1 MPSLWVEP
9 VEKCGIIQA
18 VRGIKIA
25 SFKSMGVDMKICVF
39 GAGYVGL
46 VAAACFAESGNTVI
60 TVDIDETRIEALKQG
75 IIPIY
80 EPGLKEL
87 VVRNHAEGRLS
98 FTTDVESAVKSSLI
112 NFIAVGT
119 PPGEDGSADLQY
131 VLAVGRSIGKHMQG
145 YRIIVDKST
154 VPVGTADKV
163 RAAVQEELNSRGVSY
178 EFDVVSNPEFL
189 KEGAAIDDFMKPD
202 RVVIGTD
209 NVRTAEIMKELYE
222 PFMRKQNRMIVM
234 DIRSAE
240 MTKYAA
246 NAMLATRISFMN
258 QIAGLCELMNADVAA
273 VREGIGSDS
282 RIGYDF
288 LFPGPGYGGSCFPKD
303 VKALI
308 RTAEECGYGM
318 LLLDAVEEVNE
329 LQKQVLATK
338 VVNLLG
344 EKDADKP
351 LAGRIVACWGLSF
364 KPRTDDM
371 REAPSIS
378 IIQELLKNGATVRA
392 HDPEAINEARKVFAD
407 RITYSTNQYEI
418 LAGADALVIITD
430 WNEYRNPD
438 FERMKAELKVPVVV
452 DGRNLYKPDRMTLA
466 GFRYIPLGRNGSGIS
481 AGGR

>member
-1 MPSLWVEP
+1 
-9 VEKCGIIQA
+9 
-18 VRGIKIA
+18 
-25 SFKSMGVDMKICVF
+25 MKICIF

-60 TVDIDETRIEALKQG
+60 AVDINETRINNLKQG
-75 IIPIY
+75 IMPIY
-80 EPGLKEL
+80 EPGLKEMVL
-87 VVRNHAEGRLS
+87 RNQSEGRLTFS
-98 FTTDVESAVKSSLI
+98 TDLSAAVKASLV

-119 PPGEDGSADLQY
+119 PPGEDGSADLKY
-131 VLAVGRSIGKHMQG
+131 VLEVARQIGRSMNG
-145 YRIIVDKST
+145 YKIIVDKST

-163 RAAVQEELNSRGVSY
+163 RDAIREELVARDINL

-209 NVRTAEIMKELYE
+209 NVRTAELMKELYE
-222 PFMRKQNRMIVM
+222 PFMRKNNRMIVM
-234 DIRSAE
+234 DIHSAE

-258 QIAGLCELMNADVAA
+258 QIAGLCERMGADVAA

-308 RTAEECGYGM
+308 RTGQECGYDFV
-318 LLLDAVEEVNE
+318 LLKAVEEVNDR
-329 LQKQVLATK
+329 QKLVLADKLIDTLGDPGSPQPLKGK
-338 VVNLLG
+338 V
-344 EKDADKP
+344 
-351 LAGRIVACWGLSF
+351 IACWGLSF

-371 REAPSIS
+371 REAPSIT
-378 IIQELLKNGATVRA
+378 IIERLLAAGAVVRA
-392 HDPEAINEARKVFAD
+392 HDPEALTEARAQFGD
-407 RITYSTNQYEI
+407 RIEYNGNQYDI
-418 LAGADALVIITD
+418 LSGADALTIITD

-438 FERMKAELKVPVVV
+438 FDRIKEELKTPLIV
-452 DGRNLYKPDRMTLA
+452 DGRNLYRPTRMATA
-466 GFRYIPLGRNGSGIS
+466 GFRYIPLGR
-481 AGGR
+481 AGGGIIG

>member
-1 MPSLWVEP
+1 
-9 VEKCGIIQA
+9 
-18 VRGIKIA
+18 
-25 SFKSMGVDMKICVF
+25 MKICIF

-46 VAAACFAESGNTVI
+46 VAAACFAESGNSVI
-60 TVDIDETRIEALKQG
+60 AVDVDEARIEGLKQG

-80 EPGLKEL
+80 EPGLKEMVL
-87 VVRNHAEGRLS
+87 RNQAEGRLS
-98 FTTDVESAVKSSLI
+98 FTTDAISAVQSSLVS
-112 NFIAVGT
+112 FIAVGT
-119 PPGEDGSADLQY
+119 PPGEDGSADLKY
-131 VLAVGRSIGKHMQG
+131 VLGVAREIGRAMTG
-145 YRIIVDKST
+145 YKIIVDKST

-163 RAAVQEELNSRGVSY
+163 RTAVQEELTLRGVNL

-209 NVRTAEIMKELYE
+209 NVRTAEIMKELYD

-258 QIAGLCELMNADVAA
+258 QIAGLCDCMGADVAA

-308 RTAEECGYGM
+308 RTAEECNYEF
-318 LLLDAVEEVNE
+318 LLLKAVEDVNE
-329 LQKQVLATK
+329 RQKEVLADK
-338 VVNLLG
+338 LIKALG
-344 EKDADKP
+344 SPDEERP
-351 LAGRIVACWGLSF
+351 LTGRTVACWGLSF

-371 REAPSIS
+371 REAPAIT
-378 IIQELLKNGATVRA
+378 IIERLLAAGATVRA
-392 HDPEAINEARKVFAD
+392 HDPEAIKEARKLFGD
-407 RITYSTNQYEI
+407 RIEYSQNQYDI
-418 LAGADALVIITD
+418 LASADALAIITD
-430 WNEYRNPD
+430 WSEYRNPD
-438 FERMKAELKVPVVV
+438 FDRIKAALKSPLIV
-452 DGRNLYKPDRMTLA
+452 DGRNLYKPDRMASA
-466 GFRYIPLGRNGSGIS
+466 GFSYIPLGRCSGTVCEEVK
-481 AGGR
+481 

>member
-1 MPSLWVEP
+1 
-9 VEKCGIIQA
+9 
-18 VRGIKIA
+18 
-25 SFKSMGVDMKICVF
+25 MKISIF

-60 TVDIDETRIEALKQG
+60 AVDVDEKKIEGLKNG

-87 VVRNHAEGRLS
+87 ILRNQAEGRLS
-98 FTTDVESAVKSSLI
+98 FTTDLVESVEKSLI
-112 NFIAVGT
+112 QFIAVGT

-131 VLAVGRSIGKHMQG
+131 VLAVGRTIGKNMNG
-145 YRIIVDKST
+145 FKIIIDKST

-163 RAAVQEELNSRGVSY
+163 RAAVQQELDNRSSSL

-209 NVRTAEIMKELYE
+209 NVRTAEIMKELYD
-222 PFMRKQNRMIVM
+222 PFMRKQSRMIIM

-258 QIAGLCELMNADVAA
+258 QIAGLCERMGADVAA
-273 VREGIGSDS
+273 VREGIGSDT

-308 RTAEECGYGM
+308 RTAEECNYEF
-318 LLLDAVEEVNE
+318 LLLKAVEEVNE
-329 LQKQVLATK
+329 LQKEVLANK
-338 VVNLLG
+338 LIESLG
-344 EKDADKP
+344 TPDQEKP
-351 LAGRIVACWGLSF
+351 LTGKTIACWGLSF

-371 REAPSIS
+371 REAPSLT
-378 IIQELLKNGATVRA
+378 IIERLLSAGATVRA
-392 HDPEAINEARKVFAD
+392 HDPEALQEARKHFGD
-407 RITYSTNQYEI
+407 RIQYSSNQYEI
-418 LAGADALVIITD
+418 LDNADALTVITD
-430 WNEYRNPD
+430 WHEYRNPD
-438 FERMKAELKVPVVV
+438 FERIKSALKQPLVV
-452 DGRNLYKPDRMTLA
+452 DGRNLYKPTRMKES
-466 GFRYIPLGRNGSGIS
+466 GFRYIPLGRAGNGIQ
-481 AGGR
+481 GGVN

>member
-1 MPSLWVEP
+1 
-9 VEKCGIIQA
+9 
-18 VRGIKIA
+18 
-25 SFKSMGVDMKICVF
+25 MKISVI
-39 GAGYVGL
+39 GSGYVGL
-46 VAAACFAESGNTVI
+46 VAGACFAESGNSVI
-60 TVDIDETRIEALKQG
+60 CVDIDEAKIEGLKNG

-80 EPGLKEL
+80 EPGLKEMVL
-87 VVRNHAEGRLS
+87 RNFADGRLS
-98 FTTDVESAVKSSLI
+98 FTTDIEAAVKSSLI

-119 PPGEDGSADLQY
+119 PPGEDGSADLKY
-131 VLAVGRSIGKHMQG
+131 VLGVAATIGKHMQG
-145 YRIIVDKST
+145 YKIIVDKST

-163 RAAVQEELNSRGVSY
+163 RSAIQNELDARGTGL

-222 PFMRKQNRMIVM
+222 PFMRKNNRMIVM

-258 QIAGLCELMNADVAA
+258 QIANLCERMGADVTA

-303 VKALI
+303 VKALVK
-308 RTAEECGYGM
+308 TAEECSYDF
-318 LLLDAVEEVNE
+318 LLLKAVEEVNE
-329 LQKQVLATK
+329 RQKGVLSSKVRNLIGSGSDKSLQGKT
-338 VVNLLG
+338 
-344 EKDADKP
+344 
-351 LAGRIVACWGLSF
+351 IACWGLAF

-371 REAPSIS
+371 REAPSLT
-378 IIQELLKNGATVRA
+378 IIEDFLAAGATVKA
-392 HDPEAINEARKVFAD
+392 HDPEALKEAKHYFGD
-407 RITYSTNQYEI
+407 RITYSHNQYEI

-430 WNEYRNPD
+430 WSEYRNPD
-438 FERMKAELKVPVVV
+438 FDRMLTELKTPLVV
-452 DGRNLYKPDRMTLA
+452 DGRNLYKPVKMKES
-466 GFRYIPLGRNGSGIS
+466 GFDYVPLGRCAGGIS
-481 AGGR
+481 QGAR

>member
-1 MPSLWVEP
+1 
-9 VEKCGIIQA
+9 
-18 VRGIKIA
+18 
-25 SFKSMGVDMKICVF
+25 MKICVI
-39 GAGYVGL
+39 GTGYVGL
-46 VAAACFAESGNTVI
+46 VAGTCFAESGNSVI
-60 TVDIDETRIEALKQG
+60 CVDIDAAKIDGLKQG

-87 VVRNHAEGRLS
+87 VLKNSAEGRLS
-98 FTTDVESAVKSSLI
+98 FTTDLAEAVKTSLI

-131 VLAVGRSIGKHMQG
+131 VLGVARSIGRHMEG
-145 YRIIVDKST
+145 FKIIVDKST

-163 RAAVQEELNSRGVSY
+163 RAAVREELAARGVDL

-209 NVRTAEIMKELYE
+209 NVRTAEIMKELYD
-222 PFMRKQNRMIVM
+222 PFMRKNNRLIVM

-258 QIAGLCELMNADVAA
+258 QIANLCELMGADVAA

-303 VKALI
+303 VKALV
-308 RTAEECGYGM
+308 RTANECNYDF
-318 LLLDAVEEVNE
+318 LLLKAVEEVNE
-329 LQKQVLATK
+329 RQKQVLSDKLRK
-338 VVNLLG
+338 VLG
-344 EKDADKP
+344 SADRDKP
-351 LAGRIVACWGLSF
+351 LAGRTIACWGLSF

-371 REAPSIS
+371 REAPSLT
-378 IIQELLKNGATVRA
+378 IIENLLAMGATVRA
-392 HDPEAINEARKVFAD
+392 HDPEALKEAHRYFGD
-407 RITYSTNQYEI
+407 RIAYSHNQYEI
-418 LAGADALVIITD
+418 LDGCDALAIITD
-430 WNEYRNPD
+430 WSEYRNPD
-438 FERMKAELKVPVVV
+438 FDRIKSALKSPLVV
-452 DGRNLYKPDRMTLA
+452 DGRNLYRPERMKFA
-466 GFRYIPLGRNGSGIS
+466 GFRYIPLGRNGGGICQ
-481 AGGR
+481 AGV

>member
-1 MPSLWVEP
+1 
-9 VEKCGIIQA
+9 
-18 VRGIKIA
+18 
-25 SFKSMGVDMKICVF
+25 MKISVF

-60 TVDIDETRIEALKQG
+60 TVDVDQKKIEGLKNG

-87 VVRNHAEGRLS
+87 ILRNQAEGRLS
-98 FTTDVESAVKSSLI
+98 FTTDVVEAVEKSLI
-112 NFIAVGT
+112 QFVAVGT

-131 VLAVGRSIGKHMQG
+131 VLAVGRTIGTHMNG
-145 YRIIVDKST
+145 FKIIVDKST

-163 RAAVQEELNSRGVSY
+163 RAAIQEELNARGSSL

-202 RVVIGTD
+202 RVVIGAD
-209 NVRTAEIMKELYE
+209 NVRTAEIMKELYD

-258 QIAGLCELMNADVAA
+258 QIAGLCEQMGADVAA

-308 RTAEECGYGM
+308 RTAEECNYDF
-318 LLLDAVEEVNE
+318 LLLKAVEEVNDR
-329 LQKQVLATK
+329 QKEVLADKLIK
-338 VVNLLG
+338 VLG
-344 EKDADKP
+344 SANEEQP
-351 LAGRIVACWGLSF
+351 LTGRTVACWGLSF

-371 REAPSIS
+371 REAPSLT
-378 IIQELLKNGATVRA
+378 IIERLLAAGATVRA
-392 HDPEAINEARKVFAD
+392 HDPEALHEARNYFGD
-407 RITYSTNQYEI
+407 RIEYSSNQYDI
-418 LAGADALVIITD
+418 LCNADALVIITD
-430 WNEYRNPD
+430 WSEYRNPD
-438 FERMKAELKVPVVV
+438 FDRIKGALKQPLIV
-452 DGRNLYKPDRMTLA
+452 DGRNLYKPNRMKES
-466 GFRYIPLGRNGSGIS
+466 GFRYIPLGRAGNGVHE
-481 AGGR
+481 GGN